1 MEGDQG
7 HGYIQE
13 DHGYDE
19 LLNNGGWPG
28 AHDQFLY
35 GQQTQQPQDLYARY
49 NANHQPPSF
58 DHFDM
63 QQHPSYQQPAT
74 YTNSPY
80 SHAPQFQH
88 HPQHQQPQ
96 HGRPLDLFATSSASD
111 SSLQSSAPYPG
122 HANLGAHPSQLTHPA
137 QNTSYSIAPNA
148 TQYAQ
153 YSMPSSQPMSSGQ
166 AVAYQQPQNP
176 VVNSFVQRPQPQMH
190 PGVYFNEVENGNM
203 QRNVSNPIHFGAV
216 PVQNQ
221 QPVEPKPTP
230 MNASERIYQ
239 SINTN
244 SMNHLKTVPAD
255 VPSPSESQPRV
266 IVKPY
271 NPLRMVKAELLPKKN
286 DTISQ
291 RLDHAPYVAFG
302 STPTQVN
309 LNLKSQSSPS
319 SHGLACMPSFPC
331 PCVFTD
337 NFALQTRFPSII
349 QESREAEKNWYRGS
363 PTRVSISHPCT

>member
-1 MEGDQG
+1 MDGNQG

-28 AHDQFLY
+28 ANDQFLY
-35 GQQTQQPQDLYARY
+35 GQQTQQPADLYARY
-49 NANHQPPSF
+49 NANQQPPSF
-58 DHFDM
+58 DHFEM
-63 QQHPSYQQPAT
+63 QQHPSYQQPVT

-96 HGRPLDLFATSSASD
+96 HGGPLDLFATSSASD

-122 HANLGAHPSQLTHPA
+122 HTNLGAHPNQLTHPT

-148 TQYAQ
+148 TQYPQ
-153 YSMPSSQPMSSGQ
+153 FSMPSSQPMSSGQ
-166 AVAYQQPQNP
+166 PVAYQQPQNP
-176 VVNSFVQRPQPQMH
+176 VANHFVQRQQPQVQAH
-190 PGVYFNEVENGNM
+190 PGVYFSEMESGNM
-203 QRNVSNPIHFGAV
+203 PRNVSSPVHFGTV

-221 QPVEPKPTP
+221 QPLEPKPAPLTP
-230 MNASERIYQ
+230 SERIYQ
-239 SINTN
+239 SINTG
-244 SMNHLKTVPAD
+244 SMNHLKSKPVD
-255 VPSPSESQPRV
+255 VPSPSQSQPRV
-266 IVKPY
+266 IVKPH

-302 STPTQVN
+302 STPVQVN
-309 LNLKSQSSPS
+309 LNLKSQS
-319 SHGLACMPSFPC
+319 
-331 PCVFTD
+331 
-337 NFALQTRFPSII
+337 FPSWSCVHGVIAMSMCI
-349 QESREAEKNWYRGS
+349 
-363 PTRVSISHPCT
+363 C